1 MEIEYN
7 LTDDFDESFIDDR
20 SVYIE
25 NISDLVVR
33 TIESLMDDELDDG
46 ENDVMEIKDP
56 NTMNKIQ
63 VGQIFVYK
71 MVLQESMCLYAIRN
85 DFQFKTEK
93 SCNRQYWVVCIN
105 PDCTW

>member
-33 TIESLMDDELDDG
+33 TIDSLTDDELDDG
-46 ENDVMEIKDP
+46 ENDVMDIKDP
-56 NTMNKIQ
+56 NSMNTIQ
-63 VGQIFVYK
+63 VGHVFLDK
-71 MVLQESMCLYAIRN
+71 MVLQESMSLYAIRN

-93 SCNRQYWVVCIN
+93 SCNMQ
-105 PDCTW
+105 